1 MKGKTPRGFHGGVGE
16 FRLPGAAGESIFGG
30 KVQHLAID
38 LPSICF
44 RPAMSSSK
52 PVLIV
57 GGGVIGLSIAWRL
70 IRRGQSV
77 IVFERDRAGQ
87 HASRVAAGM
96 LAAAAEVGYE
106 EPELYQLC
114 RASLQ
119 AWPGFA
125 AELEAE
131 TGMDLD
137 YRSFGTL
144 VVADDRDAAAAL
156 RRGYAFQQAQGYPV
170 QWLSGAEALEVEPM
184 LSPRIVAA
192 VSVPEDHAIDNR
204 VLMQALVKAVRQ
216 HGGEVREGVR
226 VEKLDTAGDGI
237 QVVLDGGERVE
248 GSRVVMAAGAWT
260 SEITGWPGKTAPSIR
275 PVKGQIL
282 ELQTRPPFQ
291 LKHVVRGR
299 KAYMVPR
306 SDGRLIVGATS
317 EEMGFDPHLT
327 VGGIYG
333 IMDGAWEMVPGVLD
347 QYLMATDVGFRPASL
362 DHQPLIGFTADPR
375 IFLATG
381 HFRHGIVLSAVTAM
395 ASERMLLDGVQ
406 DESVAFF
413 DPARLETAK

>member
-1 MKGKTPRGFHGGVGE
+1 
-16 FRLPGAAGESIFGG
+16 
-30 KVQHLAID
+30 
-38 LPSICF
+38 
-44 RPAMSSSK
+44 MSASK
-52 PVLIV
+52 PILIV

-70 IRRGQSV
+70 VRRGQPV
-77 IVFERDRAGQ
+77 VVLERDRVGQ

-131 TGMDLD
+131 SGLDLD

-170 QWLSGAEALEVEPM
+170 QWLSGAEALDLEPM

-192 VSVPEDHAIDNR
+192 VSVPEDHAVDNR
-204 VLMQALVKAVRQ
+204 ALLTALEKAIRK
-216 HGGEVREGVR
+216 HGGQVREGAQ
-226 VEKLDTAGDGI
+226 VERLDTMPDAAA
-237 QVVLDGGERVE
+237 VVLAAGERLE
-248 GSRVVMAAGAWT
+248 GSRIVMAAGAWT
-260 SEITGWPGKTAPSIR
+260 SEIKDWPGGTAPSIR

-291 LKHVVRGR
+291 LRHVVRGR

-327 VGGIYG
+327 VGGIHG

-347 QYLMATDVGFRPASL
+347 QYLLSVDVGFRPASR

-381 HFRHGIVLSAVTAM
+381 HYRHGIVLSAVTAL
-395 ASERMLLDGVQ
+395 ASERMLLDGVR
-406 DESVAFF
+406 DETVVFF
-413 DPARLETAK
+413 DPSRRQTRS

>member
-1 MKGKTPRGFHGGVGE
+1 M
-16 FRLPGAAGESIFGG
+16 
-30 KVQHLAID
+30 
-38 LPSICF
+38 
-44 RPAMSSSK
+44 
-52 PVLIV
+52 
-57 GGGVIGLSIAWRL
+57 IGLSIAWRL
-70 IRRGQSV
+70 ARRGEAV
-77 IVFERDRAGQ
+77 VVLERDRAGQ

-119 AWPGFA
+119 AWPAFA

-131 TGMDLD
+131 SGMDLD

-170 QWLSGAEALEVEPM
+170 HWLSGAEALEVEPM

-192 VSVPEDHAIDNR
+192 VSVPEDHALDNR
-204 VLMQALVKAVRQ
+204 VLLTALVEAIRRQGGQVREEARVERLDLTGKAV
-216 HGGEVREGVR
+216 
-226 VEKLDTAGDGI
+226 
-237 QVVLDGGERVE
+237 QVVLDGGERLE
-248 GSRVVMAAGAWT
+248 GSRIVMAAGAWT
-260 SEITGWPGKTAPSIR
+260 SDIQGWPADAAPSIR

-282 ELQTRPPFQ
+282 ELETRPPFE

-317 EEMGFDPHLT
+317 EEMGFDPHRT
-327 VGGIYG
+327 VGGVYG
-333 IMDGAWEMVPGVLD
+333 ILDGAWEMVPGVLD
-347 QYLMATDVGFRPASL
+347 QYLLSVDVGFRPASR

-381 HFRHGIVLSAVTAM
+381 HYRHGIVLSAITAV
-395 ASERMLLDGVQ
+395 ASEGMLLDGVR
-406 DESVAFF
+406 DETVAFF
-413 DPARLETAK
+413 DPARLESQS

>member
-1 MKGKTPRGFHGGVGE
+1 
-16 FRLPGAAGESIFGG
+16 
-30 KVQHLAID
+30 
-38 LPSICF
+38 
-44 RPAMSSSK
+44 MSASN
-52 PVLIV
+52 PTLIV

-70 IRRGQSV
+70 VRRGQPV
-77 IVFERDRAGQ
+77 VVLERDRVGA

-119 AWPGFA
+119 AWPDFA
-125 AELEAE
+125 GELQAE
-131 TGMDLD
+131 TGIDLD

-170 QWLSGAEALEVEPM
+170 HWLSGAEALEVEPM

-192 VSVPEDHAIDNR
+192 VSVPEDHAVDNR
-204 VLMQALVKAVRQ
+204 ALLAALAQAIRG
-216 HGGEVREGVR
+216 HGGVVREGAR
-226 VEKLDTAGDGI
+226 VASLDTSA
-237 QVVLDGGERVE
+237 QEVAVVLEGGERLE

-260 SEITGWPGKTAPSIR
+260 SDIAGWPGEGAPSIR

-306 SDGRLIVGATS
+306 TDGRLIVGATS
-317 EEMGFDPHLT
+317 EEMGFDPYKT

-333 IMDGAWEMVPGVLD
+333 IMDGAWDMVPGVLD
-347 QYLMATDVGFRPASL
+347 QYLLSVDVGFRPASR

-381 HFRHGIVLSAVTAM
+381 HYRHGIVLSAVTAL
-395 ASERMLLDGVQ
+395 ASERMLLDGIQ
-406 DESVAFF
+406 DETVAFF
-413 DPARLETAK
+413 DPARLLSPP